1 MATRRATKGLAKEF
15 TKNGKTYYR
24 IRKTINNERKE
35 FTGTS
40 PKEAEDKFM
49 AYLAS
54 PIARSQKDY
63 LKMPFYVYLEECNT
77 YFKEYN
83 REVDFNAYDRRR
95 QYIAHIKKTPL
106 GKAQLGC
113 VTDKLIKDF
122 LFLMVDK
129 ELAVA
134 TINKDYF
141 YIKRCLK
148 RACDKGILK
157 SNPADLVAPLK
168 ERECKKATTV
178 VEPFEIEDMNK
189 LIKEA
194 KRVNTSDCRI
204 NGAIG
209 ERVYGTNADVLIFQM
224 YSGLRIGEALGLT
237 WKCIDFEKGY
247 INIQKGMRD
256 VHDENGKVT
265 RELGTLKTDSSKRR
279 LKLYKEA
286 KEILLEQRAKH
297 PNASE
302 DDLVFVNED
311 GNTIDRHK
319 VNRTLKAMAKRCNC
333 SIQDVGSHAMRHT
346 FGAFLVT
353 KGVSIYRVSK
363 LMGHSSIR
371 MTERVYTKIL
381 DSLDDEIVMSVFDEL
396 DVEE

>member
-1 MATRRATKGLAKEF
+1 MATRKETKGLAKPYV
-15 TKNGKTYYR
+15 KNGKTYYR
-24 IRKTINNERKE
+24 VRKTINNERKE
-35 FTGTS
+35 FTATS
-40 PKEAEDKFM
+40 AREAEDKFM

-83 REVDFNAYDRRR
+83 REIDFNAYDRRN

-113 VTDKLIKDF
+113 VTDNLIKDF

-148 RACDKGILK
+148 RACEKGILK

-168 ERECKKATTV
+168 EREGKKATRV
-178 VEPFEIEDMNK
+178 VEPFEIDDMNK

-194 KRVNTSDCRI
+194 KRVNTLECRI

-237 WKCIDFEKGY
+237 WKCIDFDKGY
-247 INIQKGMRD
+247 IDIQKGMRD

-265 RELGTLKTDSSKRR
+265 RELGTLKTDSSKRSV
-279 LKLYKEA
+279 KLYKEA
-286 KEILLEQRAKH
+286 KEILLAQRAKN
-297 PNASE
+297 PNASD

-311 GNTIDRHK
+311 GRTIDRHK

-333 SIQDVGSHAMRHT
+333 SIQDVGSHSMRHS
-346 FGAFLVT
+346 FGAYLVT
-353 KGVSIYRVSK
+353 KGVSIYRVSR

-371 MTERVYTKIL
+371 MTEKVYAKIL
-381 DSLDDEIVMSVFDEL
+381 DSLDDDITMSVFDEL
-396 DVEE
+396 DSNE